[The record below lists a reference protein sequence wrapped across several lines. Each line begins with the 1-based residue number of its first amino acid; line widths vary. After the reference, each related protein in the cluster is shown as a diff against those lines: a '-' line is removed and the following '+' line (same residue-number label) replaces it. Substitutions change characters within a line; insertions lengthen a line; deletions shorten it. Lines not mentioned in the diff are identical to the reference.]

1 MNGWVWPVV
10 VEDLGED
17 AGVSVEEVLVE
28 DGVVVGQR
36 FGETRQTRG
45 RNLLQRGLVSFVP
58 DASAVEDHTV
68 LGVHVEQRHHQIR
81 RTVFEG
87 HRGSADH
94 HPATN
99 LPHPFAA
106 RVSNFL
112 KKFVSNF
119 FCFSILKNFPQFF
132 QSLAHLQ
139 KKNCK
144 NHSF

>member
-1 MNGWVWPVV
+1 MNGCASPVV

-106 RVSNFL
+106 RVS
-112 KKFVSNF
+112 KFSQILSNF
-119 FCFSILKNFPQFF
+119 FFNFKFPAFF
-132 QSLAHLQ
+132 FEFKVSRT
-139 KKNCK
+139 
-144 NHSF
+144 